1 MYSKLL
7 LSFVYSVTYLLCK
20 AKDERIS
27 QNWLGVQR
35 KRHVFT
41 TRYWTTRYCT
51 TQYWTTRYWLRCTS
65 QNSQFKQQWKNDMA
79 RTQRSSMITTTIL
92 LLCLIRKAYQDA
104 YIFFILFMAHSLCS
118 LQWYWFSY
126 IIISPAAFIQKDLK
140 TIKANKPFYR
150 QYLSL
155 CLGKEQENKTWM
167 ASRCTAELLQSLLEG
182 GIDVLL
188 FTLHRLPQMLPWD

>member
-1 MYSKLL
+1 MSAVQWSKHGSNRTLRYWCQKGINLLLDIIVVGIFWESCLSLYIYMHMCSKLL

-92 LLCLIRKAYQDA
+92 LLCLIYSYQDTN
-104 YIFFILFMAHSLCS
+104 FLFILSR
-118 LQWYWFSY
+118 
-126 IIISPAAFIQKDLK
+126 SPAINVVAQTEEG
-140 TIKANKPFYR
+140 TIKE
-150 QYLSL
+150 SL
-155 CLGKEQENKTWM
+155 ITTKTKQVW
-167 ASRCTAELLQSLLEG
+167 
-182 GIDVLL
+182 
-188 FTLHRLPQMLPWD
+188 F